1 MHGALVEG
9 KKKKAGIIFPMC
21 PSQQLVPLIEEINNA
36 EMGFCRELPF
46 SALDFQ
52 ISYLSLNFGKWE
64 NPPNLWCPSFPES
77 FQSKN
82 TWQKMEKKGQW
93 PSLFFRQKFKCH
105 PRNKDCHPLGISRD
119 LELSV
124 IFHTP

>member
-52 ISYLSLNFGKWE
+52 ISYLSLNFRKWE
-64 NPPNLWCPSFPES
+64 NPQISDAQVFQNPFRAKTRGRKWRKRVSGHPCSSGRNSSATLEIKIVILWESPE
-77 FQSKN
+77 
-82 TWQKMEKKGQW
+82 TW
-93 PSLFFRQKFKCH
+93 S
-105 PRNKDCHPLGISRD
+105 
-119 LELSV
+119 
-124 IFHTP
+124 